1 MAATMNALHAR
12 RDLQPYVTVTARP
25 SDSVVAR
32 RRLVVVGVL
41 VALALAVVLL
51 LAIEV
56 RPGGIPAS
64 AAGSGPASASQPAV
78 LPAGVAD
85 RFYIVEAGDS
95 LWSIARALAPF
106 RDVRAYV
113 DELEA
118 LNGGTSLQ
126 PGQRLVLPGG

>member
-1 MAATMNALHAR
+1 MATTMNL
-12 RDLQPYVTVTARP
+12 LQPYVGTRHVDPRI
-25 SDSVVAR
+25 AR
-32 RRLVVVGVL
+32 RRVTTV
-41 VALALAVVLL
+41 VVLL
-51 LAIEV
+51 ALCVALGVAVFQFAV

-64 AAGSGPASASQPAV
+64 AAGSGPASASQSVV